1 MGGSLGPGEI
11 FVIFLAILLLFG
23 AKRIPE
29 IARGLGSGMREFKSA
44 MRDISTEIQAD
55 NRGGY
60 HHPQPSSHA
69 AFRAPAAPP
78 AVTQVADIPPVQPAS
93 DSNPSIRQ
101 SVEEA

>member
-44 MRDISTEIQAD
+44 MRDISTEIHGD
-55 NRGGY
+55 DRSGHRTY
-60 HHPQPSSHA
+60 PPPSHTVV
-69 AFRAPAAPP
+69 RAPANPP
-78 AVTQVADIPPVQPAS
+78 AVAPVIDLS
-93 DSNPSIRQ
+93 
-101 SVEEA
+101 SVESTADPNTGSLPPGTKQ